1 MRCTRRL
8 AWTITAHSD
17 ERRLFRDGRP
27 GQALRFFE
35 QLYRVE
41 RQARNEIPADGETRD
56 HSIAASASNM
66 VSPSSM
72 LSMRIPMIP
81 DSDSE
86 TKPDTYSDRIPDAI
100 PRRSRTA

>member
-41 RQARNEIPADGETRD
+41 RQAPERNPRRRGNARSQHRRFRQQHGVPILNALKVWLGD
-56 HSIAASASNM
+56 IVAS
-66 VSPSSM
+66 V
-72 LSMRIPMIP
+72 LP
-81 DSDSE
+81 DSKLGNAVSY
-86 TKPDTYSDRIPDAI
+86 T
-100 PRRSRTA
+100 